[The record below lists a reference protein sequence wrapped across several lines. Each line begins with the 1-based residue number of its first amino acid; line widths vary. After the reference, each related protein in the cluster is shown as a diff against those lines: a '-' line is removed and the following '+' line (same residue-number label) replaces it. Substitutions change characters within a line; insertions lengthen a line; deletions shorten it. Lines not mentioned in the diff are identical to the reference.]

1 MKKKILT
8 LEEGFI
14 QDVREILSERITDE
28 KKVLRLLSILFMYDT
43 MKDIQKIWP
52 ESKNL
57 IERFIEEYNE
67 GEAE

>member
-14 QDVREILSERITDE
+14 HDVREILSQRTTDE
-28 KKVLRLLSILFMYDT
+28 KKVLKLLSILFMYDT
-43 MKDIQKIWP
+43 MKEVQKIWP
-52 ESKNL
+52 ESKKL
-57 IERFIEEYNE
+57 VEQIIEEYNG